1 MLLGFFYAV
10 VACAIWGL
18 IYIFPLILPEYDP
31 VLIAS
36 GRFAVYGLACLAF
49 VPFQF
54 QKLKELSRSDWFYA
68 MRLAF
73 FGSFVY
79 YWSLVM
85 SVQLSGAPIAGML
98 MCWIPVLVAVV
109 SNLRNRK
116 RGASIA
122 WSRLGIPLGL
132 ILCGMVVAN
141 WTEFYYAVH
150 ELAASPLQFWTGV
163 GCGVLSLL
171 LWTWYP
177 IRNAD
182 WLLANKTKGPKI
194 WATAQGLSILPFTL
208 IGFFVVSSQMQ
219 PADVGILGPEPL
231 KFIVVMLVAGIVC
244 SWVGAA
250 FWNAMSERLPTAL
263 GGQLIVFETIFS
275 VIYALMWRGAWPT
288 VSMTIGM
295 FMLLFGVLT
304 ALRVFRNV
312 KA

>member
-10 VACAIWGL
+10 AACAIWGL
-18 IYIFPLILPEYDP
+18 IYIFPLLLPQYDP

-36 GRFAVYGLACLAF
+36 ARFAVYGFACLLF
-49 VPFQF
+49 VPFQI
-54 QKLKELSRSDWFYA
+54 QKLKTFTRRDWFMA

-85 SVQLSGAPIAGML
+85 SVKLSGAPIAGML

-116 RGASIA
+116 RGASVQ
-122 WSRLGIPLGL
+122 WSRLAIPLML
-132 ILCGMVVAN
+132 IIAGMVVAN
-141 WTEFYYAVH
+141 WTEFHYAVH
-150 ELAASPLQFWTGV
+150 EQSSSPIEFWAGV
-163 GCGVLSLL
+163 GFAVLSLL

-177 IRNAD
+177 IRNAE
-182 WLLANKTKGPKI
+182 WLLANKKKGPKV
-194 WATAQGLSILPFTL
+194 WATAQGLSVLPFTL
-208 IGFFVVSSQMQ
+208 IAFFAVSFHLH
-219 PADVGILGPEPL
+219 PDHVGILGPEPM
-231 KFIVVMLVAGIVC
+231 KFVLLMLIAGIVC

-275 VIYALMWRGAWPT
+275 VVYALLWRGAWPT
-288 VSMTIGM
+288 FSMTVGM
-295 FMLLFGVLT
+295 GMLLLGVLA